1 MKQKNPI
8 EENQKLR
15 TDNNYLRVKFK
26 EVKEKLKE
34 KDEVIK
40 FLKKNLDNMKTKT
53 LHLLLF
59 LFT

>member
-15 TDNNYLRVKFK
+15 TDNNYLRVRFK

-34 KDEVIK
+34 KDEVIR
-40 FLKKNLDNMKTKT
+40 FLKKNLGNMKTKT
-53 LHLLLF
+53 RPLLLF